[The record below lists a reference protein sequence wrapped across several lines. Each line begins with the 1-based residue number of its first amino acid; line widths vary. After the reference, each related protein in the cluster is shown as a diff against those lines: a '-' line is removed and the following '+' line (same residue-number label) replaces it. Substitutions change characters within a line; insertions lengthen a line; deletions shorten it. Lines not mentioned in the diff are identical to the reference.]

1 MLKNKVIT
9 LFSSIFITML
19 IAVWAS
25 EHAATS
31 SQELAATAKQRYLSF
46 QLADEFRHS
55 SMNLT
60 RLARTYVSTGD
71 DRYRQQYWDIVK
83 WRNGEIP
90 RPATVNKDLYPGE
103 SRKQRDIMKELGF
116 TDAEFA
122 LLNEASNNSDA
133 LIATESQAMAI
144 IEKNQIVNGPFQP
157 QAGESLNA
165 FALRILFD
173 SNYHNEVSKIMT
185 PVKRFFNE
193 LDNRTS
199 AQVATAQQDAERWA
213 AIATCLQL
221 LVAAAT
227 AFAAFL
233 AVKMIF
239 APLQQVVDAM
249 QDIGRGK
256 GSLNSRLQ
264 ANGQNELAIL
274 AKGFNRFAEN
284 IYQLVIKV
292 RDTTQGVKSTSETM
306 TSMTSETR
314 TSIQDQQRILSGSAD
329 AMASLVD
336 ISQNVAGNASS
347 AAEATT
353 DADQKSKHGLS
364 VVQSAING
372 IDQLS
377 QDIEQASDA
386 IRTVENDSNTIA
398 TILDVIRGIAD
409 QTNLLALNA
418 AIEAARAGEQ
428 GRGFAVVADEVRS
441 LASKTQESTTEIQTM
456 IERLQAGAVSAV
468 NTMQSSTD
476 QAEICVSK
484 AREAGDALN
493 SISASVG
500 DINRMNSDIASA
512 GRQQMDIIGN
522 INQQLQDVVN
532 QAESIQA
539 HADQVSANASDI
551 SSQTYTLNDLV
562 GQFKTD

>member
-1 MLKNKVIT
+1 M
-9 LFSSIFITML
+9 
-19 IAVWAS
+19 
-25 EHAATS
+25 
-31 SQELAATAKQRYLSF
+31 Q
-46 QLADEFRHS
+46 
-55 SMNLT
+55 
-60 RLARTYVSTGD
+60 
-71 DRYRQQYWDIVK
+71 
-83 WRNGEIP
+83 
-90 RPATVNKDLYPGE
+90 
-103 SRKQRDIMKELGF
+103 ELGF
-116 TDAEFA
+116 SEKEFS
-122 LLNEASNNSDA
+122 LLQQASNNSDA

-144 IEKNQIVNGPFQP
+144 IEKGRLVSGPFQP
-157 QAGESLNA
+157 QTGESLNA

-173 SNYHNEVSKIMT
+173 SNYHNEVNKIMT
-185 PVKRFFNE
+185 PVNQFFNE
-193 LDNRTS
+193 LDRRTGAEVTS
-199 AQVATAQQDAERWA
+199 AQQDAERWA
-213 AIATCLQL
+213 TIATCLQL
-221 LVAAAT
+221 LVAIAT
-227 AFAAFL
+227 AISAVL

-239 APLQQVVDAM
+239 TPLQKVVDAM

-264 ANGQNELAIL
+264 ANGQNELATL

-284 IYQLVIKV
+284 IYELVIRV
-292 RDTTQGVKSTSETM
+292 RDTTDGVKRTSDTM
-306 TSMTSETR
+306 TDITSETR
-314 TSIQDQQRILSGSAD
+314 HSIQGQQRILSGSAE
-329 AMASLVD
+329 AMSSLVD

-377 QDIEQASDA
+377 QDIEQASHA

-476 QAEICVSK
+476 QAEVCVSK

-500 DINRMNSDIASA
+500 DINRMNSDIANA
-512 GRQQMDIIGN
+512 GRQQMDIIEG

-532 QAESIQA
+532 QAETIQA
-539 HADQVSANASDI
+539 HAEQASANASDI
-551 SSQTYTLNDLV
+551 SSQSHTLNDLV

>member
-1 MLKNKVIT
+1 MLKNKVIA
-9 LFSSIFITML
+9 LFSGIFVIMM

-539 HADQVSANASDI
+539 HADQVSANANDI

>member
-539 HADQVSANASDI
+539 HADQVSANANDI

>member
-1 MLKNKVIT
+1 MLKNKVIA
-9 LFSSIFITML
+9 LFSGIIIAML

-25 EHAATS
+25 QQATTSTQQLAS
-31 SQELAATAKQRYLSF
+31 SAKQRYLSF

-60 RLARTYVSTGD
+60 RLARTYVSTGED
-71 DRYRQQYWDIVK
+71 TYRRQYWDIVK

-90 RPATVNKDLYPGE
+90 RPTSVNKDLYPGE
-103 SRKQRDIMKELGF
+103 SRKQRDIMQELGF
-116 TDAEFA
+116 SEQEFA
-122 LLNEASNNSDA
+122 LLQQASNNSDA

-144 IEKNQIVNGPFQP
+144 IEQGKMVSGPFQP
-157 QAGESLNA
+157 RSGEDLNI

-173 SNYHNEVSKIMT
+173 ANYHNEVSKIMT
-185 PVKRFFNE
+185 PVNRFFAA
-193 LDNRTS
+193 LDQRTS
-199 AQVATAQQDAERWA
+199 AEVDAAKNA
-213 AIATCLQL
+213 AEQWDTIATTLQL
-221 LVAAAT
+221 LVALAT
-227 AFAAFL
+227 AIAAFL
-233 AVKMIF
+233 AMKVIF
-239 APLQQVVDAM
+239 TPLQRVVDAM
-249 QDIGRGK
+249 QDIGRGH
-256 GSLNSRLQ
+256 GSLNSRLR
-264 ANGQNELAIL
+264 AEGDHELATL

-284 IYQLVIKV
+284 IYQLVVKV
-292 RDTTQGVKSTSETM
+292 RHTTDGVKNTSDLMTNMTGQTQGA
-306 TSMTSETR
+306 
-314 TSIQDQQRILSGSAD
+314 IQDQQRILSGSAES
-329 AMASLVD
+329 MSSLVD
-336 ISQNVAGNASS
+336 ISQNVAGSASS

-353 DADQKSKHGLS
+353 DADQKSKQGLD
-364 VVQSAING
+364 VVQSAISG

-377 QDIEQASDA
+377 RDIEQASQA

-456 IERLQAGAVSAV
+456 IERLQSGAISAV
-468 NTMQSSTD
+468 NTMQSSTE
-476 QAEICVSK
+476 QASVCVSK
-484 AREAGDALN
+484 AREAGEALN

-512 GRQQMDIIGN
+512 GRQQMDIIEA
-522 INQQLQDVVN
+522 INQQLQQVVS
-532 QAESIQA
+532 QADTIQA
-539 HADQVSANASDI
+539 HAQEVSNNADSI
-551 SSQTYTLNDLV
+551 SQQTHTLNDQV